1 MFSDVPWCLA
11 TSSAFEGSIFQVSE
25 SKISAVC
32 QELLWCSMQDQT
44 HLPKTLTLAVTNLVL
59 SFRFLEGKALR
70 DDDVLQNLPVGT
82 SVILY
87 FRDLGPQLGW
97 TMVSDLQNVT
107 LDSIKHTIFKN
118 ITALQVFLAEY
129 MGPLLIYLLFY
140 VRVPYIYN
148 HKYTFTSSSH
158 HVVKYVL
165 QKNDLLC
172 SKEETKSYGFHM
184 TWEWVHN
191 SFVLFS
197 LACACHSFHYIKR
210 LFETIFVHRFSNGT
224 MPLKAIIKVS
234 VWSHWSGLLL
244 SNEN

>member
-1 MFSDVPWCLA
+1 
-11 TSSAFEGSIFQVSE
+11 
-25 SKISAVC
+25 
-32 QELLWCSMQDQT
+32 MQDQT

-59 SFRFLEGKALR
+59 SFRFLEEKALR

-118 ITALQVFLAEY
+118 ITAVQVFLAEY

-184 TWEWVHN
+184 T
-191 SFVLFS
+191 
-197 LACACHSFHYIKR
+197 
-210 LFETIFVHRFSNGT
+210 
-224 MPLKAIIKVS
+224 
-234 VWSHWSGLLL
+234 
-244 SNEN
+244 

>member
-1 MFSDVPWCLA
+1 MFSDVAWCLA

-165 QKNDLLC
+165 QRKWPFVLLRKKQ
-172 SKEETKSYGFHM
+172 SHM
-184 TWEWVHN
+184 DFIWHENEYIT
-191 SFVLFS
+191 VLFS
-197 LACACHSFHYIKR
+197 
-210 LFETIFVHRFSNGT
+210 
-224 MPLKAIIKVS
+224 S
-234 VWSHWSGLLL
+234 VWLVLVTL
-244 SNEN
+244 STISRGYLKPSLCIDFLMARCLSKPL

>member
-32 QELLWCSMQDQT
+32 QELLWCSMQDQN

-70 DDDVLQNLPVGT
+70 DDGVLQNMHVGT
-82 SVILY
+82 LVTLY

-97 TMVSDLQNVT
+97 TMVRVICKNVT
-107 LDSIKHTIFKN
+107 LDHIKHTIFKN

-165 QKNDLLC
+165 QNNYLLC
-172 SKEETKSYGFHM
+172 SKEQIKSYGFQM
-184 TWEWVHN
+184 TW
-191 SFVLFS
+191 
-197 LACACHSFHYIKR
+197 
-210 LFETIFVHRFSNGT
+210 
-224 MPLKAIIKVS
+224 VS
-234 VWSHWSGLLL
+234 K
-244 SNEN
+244 